1 MNMLEHPYDDLEE
14 YERFSR
20 EAAYI
25 ADEIRKEYEE

>member
-14 YERFSR
+14 FGRFSD
-20 EAAYI
+20 EARYI